1 MLLTTTLVGQTFD
14 TSVVPVELE
23 TETISFSWQD
33 GYNHFGGSLVLT
45 PDDGVTLYTPYDEVE
60 EIAIKKAKNL
70 ITNAVTELPMP
81 EPDNETEE

>member
-1 MLLTTTLVGQTFD
+1 MLLTTTLMGQTFN
-14 TSVVPVELE
+14 TSVTPVELE

-60 EIAIKKAKNL
+60 EIAIKKAKHL
-70 ITNAVTELPMP
+70 IMNAVTELPMP